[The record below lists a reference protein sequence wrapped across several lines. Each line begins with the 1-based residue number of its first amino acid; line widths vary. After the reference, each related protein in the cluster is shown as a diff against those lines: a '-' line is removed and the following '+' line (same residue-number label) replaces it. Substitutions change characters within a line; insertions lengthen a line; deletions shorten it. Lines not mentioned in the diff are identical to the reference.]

1 MRDAATGPQRRPRAW
16 LPPRAPCHGSC
27 IVAQCC
33 TMAFMLVKGCGVGT
47 QIAMYSCIGAGLFCL
62 LCYRF
67 KKCYA
72 CGAPRP
78 QGGGTGLSITRM
90 GGWRGQSAPSLLSK
104 PRGV

>member
-1 MRDAATGPQRRPRAW
+1 
-16 LPPRAPCHGSC
+16 
-27 IVAQCC
+27 
-33 TMAFMLVKGCGVGT
+33 MAFMLVKGCGVGT

-78 QGGGTGLSITRM
+78 QGGGAQACPSHGWAA
-90 GGWRGQSAPSLLSK
+90 GGGRAPT
-104 PRGV
+104 PC